1 MSTPDALLYV
11 TNPQLVDAYRSTRQE
26 YNDHRGWTLPA
37 DENGDDAG
45 FRVVDLETGHTNWFP
60 EDVFR
65 SRHTRI
71 ADAQPGELPHVIRMR
86 AELAELEG
94 RLAKLTKYLDT
105 DASRNLPFDDLNLLR
120 AQRMAMEGY
129 KEILFRRLR
138 RATTPTQPP
147 TED

>member
-1 MSTPDALLYV
+1 MSTSDALLYV

-37 DENGDDAG
+37 DENGADAG

-60 EDVFR
+60 EDTFR
-65 SRHTRI
+65 NRHTRI
-71 ADAQPGELPHVIRMR
+71 ADAQPGEMPHVTRVR

-105 DASRNLPFDDLNLLR
+105 DQSRNLPFDDLQLLR
-120 AQRMAMEGY
+120 GQRMAMEAY

-138 RATTPTQPP
+138 RATATPETAH
-147 TED
+147 

>member
-60 EDVFR
+60 EDAFR

-71 ADAQPGELPHVIRMR
+71 AGAQPGELPHVTRVR

-94 RLAKLTKYLDT
+94 RLAKLKKYLDS
-105 DASRNLPFDDLNLLR
+105 DQSRNVAFEDLQLLR
-120 AQRMAMEGY
+120 AQRMAMEAY
-129 KEILFRRLR
+129 KEILYRRLY
-138 RATTPTQPP
+138 RATTPTPN
-147 TED
+147 

>member
-45 FRVVDLETGHTNWFP
+45 FRVVDLEAGHTNWFP

-71 ADAQPGELPHVIRMR
+71 AGAQPGELPHVIRVR

-94 RLAKLTKYLDT
+94 RLVKLRKYLDS
-105 DASRNLPFDDLNLLR
+105 DQSRNLAFEDLQLLR
-120 AQRMAMEGY
+120 AQRMAMEAY
-129 KEILFRRLR
+129 KEILYRRLY
-138 RATTPTQPP
+138 RAATPTPN
-147 TED
+147 

>member
-37 DENGDDAG
+37 DENGADAG
-45 FRVVDLETGHTNWFP
+45 FRVVDLQTGHTNWFP
-60 EDVFR
+60 EDTFR

-71 ADAQPGELPHVIRMR
+71 AGAQPGEMPHVTRVR

-94 RLAKLTKYLDT
+94 RLTKLRKYLDS
-105 DASRNLPFDDLNLLR
+105 DQSRNLAFEDLQLLR
-120 AQRMAMEGY
+120 AQRMAMEAY
-129 KEILFRRLR
+129 KEILYRRLH
-138 RATTPTQPP
+138 RATTPTPN
-147 TED
+147 